1 MTVFEKTY
9 KNIANANPDIDID
22 DFGTLYT
29 NAFWKL
35 QYELYKNTLKKDIMY
50 PIIETAN
57 ILN

>member
-9 KNIANANPDIDID
+9 KNIADANPDIDID

-35 QYELYKNTLKKDIMY
+35 QYELYKNTLKK
-50 PIIETAN
+50 EVTKSGNVAKN
-57 ILN
+57 GW